1 MSPFDAPA
9 PAETTESSSCSTNA
23 EKSCCGGSCH
33 TDMAEASD
41 SFVPAYELGITQA
54 AAARVKAVTKEPGQ
68 FLRVF
73 VYEGGGCGGLK
84 AGFDLDDTTRPG
96 DVEFNADGARV
107 VADTESLAY
116 IDGTTV
122 DYIDTVAVSRFAL
135 INPNAVAGCGCGSFN
150 KSAA

>member
-1 MSPFDAPA
+1 MSPLD
-9 PAETTESSSCSTNA
+9 TTPSSSDSMQDSCSTNP

-33 TDMAEASD
+33 TDMA
-41 SFVPAYELGITQA
+41 PQYELGITQA
-54 AAARVKAVTKEPGQ
+54 AADRVKSVAKDGQ

-96 DVEFNADGARV
+96 DVEFQADGARV
-107 VADTESLAY
+107 VSDSESLQY

-122 DYIDTVAVSRFAL
+122 DYIDTVAMSRFAL

-150 KSAA
+150 KESKESAAV